1 MATQKPTPEEKLF
14 AVIQG
19 GPHPPLRP
27 RARAGSLSGIG
38 ALLVRVG
45 PLDLP
50 RANQLFTIM
59 VIGFA
64 VAFIVNLLPMT
75 WPHADRLMEQAKS
88 HGTPSTM
95 AAPLEGMK
103 SVEESIQLMQAND
116 PFHVGSA
123 SVESQAS
130 SPETQEPS
138 AQQRAQDALKDLKIV
153 GISWDPADST
163 VMIEQLSDHQTHF
176 LKVGNIIGVF
186 TVKDILQDRVILR
199 AGDHD
204 FELY

>member
-1 MATQKPTPEEKLF
+1 MATQRPTPEEKLF

-19 GPHPPLRP
+19 GSHPPLRP

-75 WPHADRLMEQAKS
+75 WPHADRLMAQAQHQVKPF
-88 HGTPSTM
+88 TI
-95 AAPLEGMK
+95 AAPLEGMRP
-103 SVEESIQLMQAND
+103 VEELLQRMHAND
-116 PFHVGSA
+116 PFHLGSA
-123 SVESQAS
+123 PVEPP
-130 SPETQEPS
+130 SPQDTQEPS
-138 AQQRAQDALKDLKIV
+138 PQQRTQEALKDLKIV
-153 GISWDPADST
+153 GISWGLTDST
-163 VMIEQLSDHQTHF
+163 VMVEQLSDHQTHF
-176 LKVGNIIGVF
+176 LKVGNTIGVF
-186 TVKDILQDRVILR
+186 TVKEILQDRVILR
-199 AGDHD
+199 VGEHD
-204 FELY
+204 FELF